1 MPAVSDSSA
10 LILFA
15 RINRLD
21 LLEGVFDHLIVP
33 PAVWREVVS
42 SGPERVGASDL
53 ANAHWIRRHH
63 LAHSETME
71 ELRNILH
78 PGEAEAIA
86 LAGGVV
92 PAVPILIDDLKARR
106 VAMHRGLS
114 VVGTAGVLV
123 LAKEKRLIDVVRP
136 LLGAVIGA
144 GLYLGASAIDEV
156 LRRSDEH

>member
-15 RINRLD
+15 RVNRLD
-21 LLEGVFDHLIVP
+21 LLAGVFDHLIVP

-42 SGPERVGASDL
+42 SGPERVGAVDL
-53 ANAHWIRRHH
+53 ANAHWIRRQD
-63 LAHSETME
+63 LAHPEAME
-71 ELRNILH
+71 HLRDILH
-78 PGEAEAIA
+78 PGEAEAIT
-86 LAGGVV
+86 LAGEIV

-106 VAMHRGLS
+106 VAIQRGLR

-123 LAKEKRLIDVVRP
+123 LAKERRLIEQVRP
-136 LLGAVIGA
+136 LLGAVIAA
-144 GLYLGASAIDEV
+144 GLFLGESAIQEV